1 MRIELAN
8 LEGGRGDF
16 EKAYQPA
23 ELDLGD
29 ERVKLCG
36 ATSISGKIRQA
47 GPEVFIDGHVDSL
60 AQVECDRCLKP
71 LQIPVSSDF
80 GLEYISGSDY
90 EDDRNVALT
99 EDQMAVAVF
108 DGEAIDVDEI
118 AKEQI
123 LLAVPSRSLCTENC
137 KGFCPTCGAD
147 KNAGDC
153 GCDEKDIDPRW
164 AALKNLVDGK

>member
-99 EDQMAVAVF
+99 E
-108 DGEAIDVDEI
+108 
-118 AKEQI
+118 
-123 LLAVPSRSLCTENC
+123 
-137 KGFCPTCGAD
+137 
-147 KNAGDC
+147 
-153 GCDEKDIDPRW
+153 
-164 AALKNLVDGK
+164 

>member
-16 EKAYQPA
+16 HKAYQPA
-23 ELDLGD
+23 ELDLDD

-36 ATSISGKIRQA
+36 PTSVSGKIRQA
-47 GPEVFIDGHVDSL
+47 GTEVFIDGHVDSC
-60 AQVECDRCLKP
+60 AQVDCDRCLKP

-80 GLEYISGSDY
+80 GLEYITGGEY
-90 EDDRNVALT
+90 EDNRNLELT
-99 EDQMAVAVF
+99 EGEMSVSVF
-108 DGEAIDVDEI
+108 NGETIDVDEI

-123 LLAVPSRSLCTENC
+123 LLAVPSRLLCTENC

-147 KNAGDC
+147 KNVGEC
-153 GCDEKDIDPRW
+153 GCEEKQIDPRW